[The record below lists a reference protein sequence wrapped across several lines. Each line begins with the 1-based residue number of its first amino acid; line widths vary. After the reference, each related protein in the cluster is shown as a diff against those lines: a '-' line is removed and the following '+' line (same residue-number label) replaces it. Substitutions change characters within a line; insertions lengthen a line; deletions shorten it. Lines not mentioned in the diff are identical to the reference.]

1 MVISSFLKINM
12 SIPVLIWST
21 STMKIAQYVHAI
33 SVKWPIYHVC
43 TAKDVPST
51 HLIHKATGT
60 RRPRLVTL
68 TPETVFALNFDIQEQ
83 DGFLLLG

>member
-1 MVISSFLKINM
+1 MFVG
-12 SIPVLIWST
+12 
-21 STMKIAQYVHAI
+21 
-33 SVKWPIYHVC
+33 

-68 TPETVFALNFDIQEQ
+68 TPETVFASNFDIQEQ